1 MEYEKL
7 KKDLYRY
14 FKFIFGGG
22 LSLLLNL
29 ALTYLLTEYLQL
41 WHMLSF
47 AISLTVEILF
57 LFAYHSV
64 ITFRKKGKFIH
75 FVILILFISG
85 LNWLAVYLLSV
96 ILGIQY
102 LISIVIAALTIS
114 VLNYFLNKKM
124 VFKP

>member
-75 FVILILFISG
+75 FVILILFIKE
-85 LNWLAVYLLSV
+85 
-96 ILGIQY
+96 LGI
-102 LISIVIAALTIS
+102 
-114 VLNYFLNKKM
+114 
-124 VFKP
+124 